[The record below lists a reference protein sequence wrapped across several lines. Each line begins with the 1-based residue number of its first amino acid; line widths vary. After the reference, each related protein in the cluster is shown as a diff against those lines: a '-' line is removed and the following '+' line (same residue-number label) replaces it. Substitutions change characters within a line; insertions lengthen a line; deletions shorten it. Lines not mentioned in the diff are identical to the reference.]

1 MRKLVGVGA
10 LMALVAATAT
20 YVVVAADPGGE
31 IDLTAPD
38 SLLYVENGHVGRVP
52 IGQPEPGTSSD
63 LSCLRVYSAA
73 STTVCLRSVAVPPSF
88 EAAIYSGNNLERTLP
103 LDGTPSRARVSPSGR
118 LVAWTVFREGDSY
131 MPAGYFST
139 TAGIYDR
146 QTGTLYGSMEDFTV
160 QGIDSR
166 DRNFWGITF
175 TPDDKGF
182 YATLATNNTTW
193 LIKGDLATRTLTP
206 LRQNV
211 ECPSLS
217 PDGTHLAYKKRLGD
231 HWRLH
236 TLNLATGTETPLGE
250 PEEVDDQA
258 AWLDNITVAYARPS
272 GRNGP
277 PAIYRLPIAPNATP
291 VLLKLNATS
300 PAVTTQLVR

>member
-1 MRKLVGVGA
+1 MKKLIGVGA
-10 LMALVAATAT
+10 LVALVAATVT
-20 YVVVAADPGGE
+20 YVVVAADPGDQ

-38 SLLYVENGHVGRVP
+38 SLLYVENGHVGRAP
-52 IGQPEPGTSSD
+52 IAQPGSGRSSGM
-63 LSCLRVYSAA
+63 SCLRVYSAA
-73 STTVCLRSVAVPPSF
+73 STTVCLRAVAVPPSF
-88 EAAIYSGNNLERTLP
+88 EAAVYSGNELEKTLP

-160 QGIDSR
+160 QGIDSH

-182 YATLATNNTTW
+182 YATLSTNNTTW
-193 LIKGDLATRTLTP
+193 LVKGDLATRTMTP
-206 LRQNV
+206 IRENV

-217 PDGTHLAYKKRLGD
+217 PDGTRIAYKKRIGD

-236 TLNLATGTETPLGE
+236 VLTLATNTEAPLGE

-258 AWLDNITVAYARPS
+258 AWLDNDTVAYSRSS
-272 GRNGP
+272 GGNGP
-277 PAIYRLPIAPNATP
+277 PAIYRLPIGPNATP
-291 VLLKLNATS
+291 VLLKSNATS
-300 PAVTTQLVR
+300 PALVR